1 MPVSDLVRLGTANLT
16 NQMLAD
22 MALEADRD
30 ARRLVKQGDLLAA
43 ANARRESMALCEL
56 LK

>member
-1 MPVSDLVRLGTANLT
+1 MPVSDMVRLGTANLT

-30 ARRLVKQGDLLAA
+30 ARRLVREGRLPEA
-43 ANARRESMALCEL
+43 ANARRESIALCEL